1 MTTSDFKL
9 TSTRESSVEDE
20 VIAFALNNGWIHR
33 FMSYRGRRGCPD
45 SFFFGYGRI
54 VMMEFK
60 KPGKGLDPLQIK
72 EHARFDDVGVPV
84 WVISRPETGIEV
96 LRSAMGWGR

>member
-20 VIAFALNNGWIHR
+20 VIAFALNNGWLHR

-45 SFFFGYGRI
+45 SFFFGYGKI
-54 VMMEFK
+54 VIMEFK
-60 KPGKGLDPLQIK
+60 KAGKNLDPLQVK
-72 EHARFDDVGVPV
+72 EHARLNAAGVAVWTIDRASVGIDILQRATN
-84 WVISRPETGIEV
+84 WEF
-96 LRSAMGWGR
+96 